1 MNFETMT
8 INKINQSQLEE
19 ASIITAHG
27 FSRPNDA
34 HNQYDTQAH
43 IEGVDLLQVATCQEK
58 MAGYVGFRRL
68 LWQSRN

>member
-19 ASIITAHG
+19 AAIITAHG
-27 FSRPNDA
+27 FSRPNDE
-34 HNQYDTQAH
+34 HNKYDTQAH
-43 IEGVDLLQVATCQEK
+43 IEGIDLLPVATYQEK
-58 MAGYVGFRRL
+58 MTGYVGFRRL